1 MMKFAVV
8 VLTLALAGCG
18 QGSEKAPAAPPIE
31 QGVDPSGLQIE
42 VGRYGAMLGQ
52 VRDLTRERP
61 GAAELDPATP
71 REIARALRE
80 TVWEFNVDRSRICA
94 KGLFAEI
101 ACGPAYEP
109 VWISEP
115 ASAEPTLEDLQIRST
130 ALGEEVMRFWDAVCQ
145 DARTRVEDAQEKMY
159 VCAIE

>member
-1 MMKFAVV
+1 MKFGVV
-8 VLTLALAGCG
+8 VLTLALAACG
-18 QGSEKAPAAPPIE
+18 QSSEKAPAAPAAE

-42 VGRYGAMLGQ
+42 IGRYGAMLGQ
-52 VRDLTRERP
+52 VRGLTAERP
-61 GAAELDPATP
+61 GSAELDPTAP

-80 TVWEFNVDRSRICA
+80 TVWEFNVDRSQLCA
-94 KGLFAEI
+94 KGLFAEV

-130 ALGEEVMRFWDAVCQ
+130 ALGEEVMRFWDAVCE